1 LGFGSKSSRP
11 SKAVDFN
18 FQHSLLGCRSGGLFF
33 VLFPRHPDNFFINYF
48 YGNTSVRI
56 NIEKNM
62 KSLKKLISPP
72 RLITMI
78 AALGLLLTGIFGTIL
93 PLPFYKV
100 NFEVGMWALMGAP
113 LLLILGALF
122 RGI

>member
-1 LGFGSKSSRP
+1 
-11 SKAVDFN
+11 
-18 FQHSLLGCRSGGLFF
+18 
-33 VLFPRHPDNFFINYF
+33 
-48 YGNTSVRI
+48 
-56 NIEKNM
+56 M

-93 PLPFYKV
+93 PLPFYRV
-100 NFEVGMWALMGAP
+100 DFEVGMWALMGAP